1 MLYFK
6 LSLPVSS
13 GNVKKRETFNKS
25 VNNMVFSAL
34 GDSYTLTSLSFFFLE
49 MESDFLKIVNCFKF
63 MTYTFSS

>member
-13 GNVKKRETFNKS
+13 GNVKKRETSNKS